1 MSTNREH
8 WWENTQ
14 NAALVVVAL
23 VAAIMIVLFIADW
36 TRQTLL
42 PQPSVEEPTQHP
54 PAGQL

>member
-23 VAAIMIVLFIADW
+23 VVAIMILGFIADW
-36 TRQTLL
+36 TSYLPHPANRQ
-42 PQPSVEEPTQHP
+42 
-54 PAGQL
+54 